1 MGGGGISYS
10 LLREEVWSPH
20 SAFAA
25 FSGDGAT
32 VFLCCLTGVEYLFK
46 IVFYLMA
53 SSFPGPLASESRG
66 FFGLVSCPFSVVFFS
81 LKSEIPEAK
90 RKSKELPA
98 IAVPHVLRPPVCR
111 FLSTF
116 ESFSPSSSFFIV
128 SSILICI

>member
-1 MGGGGISYS
+1 MGGGGTSYS

-25 FSGDGAT
+25 FSGDGAM
-32 VFLCCLTGVEYLFK
+32 VFLCCLTGVEHLKF
-46 IVFYLMA
+46 VFYLMA
-53 SSFPGPLASESRG
+53 SPFPGPLARESRG
-66 FFGLVSCPFSVVFFS
+66 FFGLCLLSFLSC
-81 LKSEIPEAK
+81 LLQSEVLDTRGK

-98 IAVPHVLRPPVCR
+98 VVVPHVLRPPVCC